1 MFTFEDENGD
11 LKAYSCKR
19 CVLKGD
25 KADLT
30 GARIT
35 YQAFSVKNGKMFEET
50 GKPVTF
56 EVNENIILEE
66 RDALAV
72 LFEKALAEHLN
83 PSPQPLEIP
92 ESDPTNP
99 E

>member
-25 KADLT
+25 KADLI

-35 YQAFSVKNGKMFEET
+35 AQAYSVKNGEMFEET
-50 GKPVTF
+50 GKPIIF
-56 EVNENIILEE
+56 EVNKNIILEN

-72 LFEKALAEHLN
+72 LFEEALREHLN
-83 PSPQPLEIP
+83 PSPEPLEIP